1 MHIGSLVE
9 ITRASVGVPKGSIGL
24 IVDTRISSPNAKGAS
39 YFIHE
44 VQLCCLP
51 KPTRRYQ
58 GGNRYYLERD
68 LVPVQ

>member
-1 MHIGSLVE
+1 MHIGSLVKVA
-9 ITRASVGVPKGSIGL
+9 RASVGVPKGSIGL

-44 VQLCCLP
+44 VQLCYLP
-51 KPTRRYQ
+51 KRGRYQ

-68 LVPVQ
+68 LALA

>member
-1 MHIGSLVE
+1 VHIGSLVKVA
-9 ITRASVGVPKGSIGL
+9 RASADVPKGSIGL

-51 KPTRRYQ
+51 KRGRYQ
-58 GGNRYYLERD
+58 GGSRHYLERD
-68 LVPVQ
+68 LVLA

>member
-1 MHIGSLVE
+1 MHIGSLVKVA
-9 ITRASVGVPKGSIGL
+9 RASAGVPKGSIGL

-51 KPTRRYQ
+51 KRGRYQ
-58 GGNRYYLERD
+58 GGSRHYLERD
-68 LVPVQ
+68 LVLA